1 MKQIIPCNVEMYAV
15 YDCGSVGLVKNRI
28 LAFGINELG
37 YIVPL
42 VFDCDI
48 GVSEAAAE
56 NLVRYEGERCE
67 KVQRK
72 ENGESNAKG

>member
-48 GVSEAAAE
+48 GVSEAA
-56 NLVRYEGERCE
+56 
-67 KVQRK
+67 
-72 ENGESNAKG
+72 